1 MTVIDRDEQRTA
13 QHPTEQRARVTDAAE
28 RAAGPARDHALEM
41 DLGAALEGLPEPA
54 PGSLRSATVQ
64 LDDLDPIA
72 LFGAARELDLEA
84 ALWLQPSE
92 GMAIVGIGRA
102 WAVEPSGPARFDE
115 ARRSWRALIARPGE
129 QAAAGHQEA
138 AQPGPGPGPLPRGSG
153 PVLLGGLGF
162 TGRTPAADDE
172 WAPFGS
178 ASLVLPELAFART
191 AAGSYVTASFVGGD
205 GAVPRTLARRWVALV
220 ARARELAPA
229 AGALVAR
236 PAAAPLATTA
246 EQPDRATWD
255 RLVGLFAGAVGRGRL
270 DKVVLA
276 RRVALRSPLE
286 LDPVN
291 ALRRLAAGGPEST
304 TFAFVRDGVTFLGAT
319 PERLARTEGRVFQ
332 TAAVAGSA
340 PRGGD
345 AAEDARLAT
354 ALLASDKERE
364 EHAVVVAMLRDA
376 LRPIVER
383 IDVAPA
389 PEVLALRHVQHL
401 VTPMEG
407 VLRDET
413 GILALAERLHPT
425 PAVGGEPRDAALT
438 LIAEHEG
445 FDRGWYAGP
454 VGWLGADGDGELMV
468 ALRCGLVDGQQATL
482 FAGCG
487 IVADSDPAREWEE
500 SRMKLRP
507 VASAVGRLEDGTR

>member
-1 MTVIDRDEQRTA
+1 VTVADRTA
-13 QHPTEQRARVTDAAE
+13 DRAADRTADRAAAFAHAADLGTALDALP
-28 RAAGPARDHALEM
+28 AAGP
-41 DLGAALEGLPEPA
+41 GF
-54 PGSLRSATVQ
+54 LRAATVPVT
-64 LDDLDPIA
+64 DLDAIA
-72 LFGAARELDLEA
+72 LFAAARELDLEA

-92 GMAIVGIGRA
+92 GTAIVGIGRA
-102 WAVEPSGPARFDE
+102 WSVEPEGPMRFT
-115 ARRSWRALIARPGE
+115 AAGRSWRELLARRALGGGADDPAPR
-129 QAAAGHQEA
+129 
-138 AQPGPGPGPLPRGSG
+138 LPRGAG

-162 TGRTPAADDE
+162 TGRAPAADDP
-172 WAPFGS
+172 WAAFGP

-191 AAGSYVTASFVGGD
+191 AAGAFVTAATTSGD
-205 GAVPRTLARRWVALV
+205 GTAPRALARRWDALA

-229 AGALVAR
+229 SGALVAR
-236 PAAAPLATTA
+236 PASAPLATTG
-246 EQPDRATWD
+246 EQPDRAAWD

-276 RRVALRSPLE
+276 RQVVLRSPLE

-319 PERLARTEGRVFQ
+319 PERLARTEGRAFR

-340 PRGGD
+340 PRGAD
-345 AAEDARLAT
+345 SAEDAMLA
-354 ALLASDKERE
+354 AGLLASDKDRE
-364 EHAVVVAMLRDA
+364 EHGVVVTMLRDA
-376 LRPIVER
+376 LGPIVER
-383 IDVAPA
+383 LEVAPA
-389 PEVLALRHVQHL
+389 PGILALRDVQHL
-401 VTPMEG
+401 VTLMEG

-425 PAVGGEPRDAALT
+425 PAVGGEPRDTALA

-468 ALRCGLVDGQQATL
+468 ALRCGLVEGQRATL

-500 SRMKLRP
+500 SRIKLRP
-507 VASAVGRLEDGTR
+507 VVSAVGRLEDGDR

>member
-1 MTVIDRDEQRTA
+1 MTVAD
-13 QHPTEQRARVTDAAE
+13 
-28 RAAGPARDHALEM
+28 RAADLVAAT
-41 DLGAALEGLPEPA
+41 DLGAALDALPAAA
-54 PGSLRSATVQ
+54 PGVLRTVTVPF
-64 LDDLDPIA
+64 DDLDPIA
-72 LFGAARELDLEA
+72 LFAAARELDLEA

-92 GMAIVGIGRA
+92 GTAITGIGRA
-102 WAVEPSGPARFDE
+102 WAVRPDGPARF
-115 ARRSWRALIARPGE
+115 AAAGRSWRELLARAVPDGG
-129 QAAAGHQEA
+129 AAG
-138 AQPGPGPGPLPRGSG
+138 PSRLPRGAG

-162 TGRTPAADDE
+162 TGRAPAADDE

-191 AAGSYVTASFVGGD
+191 AGGTYVTAATTGG
-205 GAVPRTLARRWVALV
+205 GGTAPRVLARRWQALA
-220 ARARELAPA
+220 ARARELTPA

-236 PAAAPLATTA
+236 PATAPLATMG
-246 EQPDRATWD
+246 EQPDRADWD

-276 RRVALRSPLE
+276 RRVVLRSPLE

-291 ALRRLAAGGPEST
+291 ALRRLAAAGPEST

-319 PERLARTEGRVFQ
+319 PERLARTEGRAFR
-332 TAAVAGSA
+332 TSAIAGSA
-340 PRGGD
+340 PRGAD
-345 AAEDARLAT
+345 AAEDDRLA
-354 ALLASDKERE
+354 AGLLASDKERE
-364 EHAVVVAMLRDA
+364 EHAVVVTMLRDA
-376 LRPIVER
+376 LGPIVER
-383 IDVAPA
+383 LDVAPA
-389 PEVLALRHVQHL
+389 PGILALRHVQHL

-413 GILALAERLHPT
+413 GILALAEQLHPT
-425 PAVGGEPRDAALT
+425 PAVGGEPRDAALA

-468 ALRCGLVDGQQATL
+468 ALRCGLVEGQRATL

-507 VASAVGRLEDGTR
+507 VVSALGRPEEGDR

>member
-1 MTVIDRDEQRTA
+1 VTVADRASDVARAPDLGTA
-13 QHPTEQRARVTDAAE
+13 LDALPAAE
-28 RAAGPARDHALEM
+28 PGVLRAAT
-41 DLGAALEGLPEPA
+41 EPV
-54 PGSLRSATVQ
+54 G
-64 LDDLDPIA
+64 DLDAIA
-72 LFGAARELDLEA
+72 LFAAARELDLEA

-102 WAVEPSGPARFDE
+102 WAVGPAGPTRFAVAGGSWRELLARSVPGGAAEPSR
-115 ARRSWRALIARPGE
+115 
-129 QAAAGHQEA
+129 
-138 AQPGPGPGPLPRGSG
+138 LPRGAG
-153 PVLLGGLGF
+153 PILLGGLGF
-162 TGRTPAADDE
+162 TGRVPADDDP
-172 WAPFGS
+172 WAPFGP

-191 AAGSYVTASFVGGD
+191 AGGAFVTAATTGGD
-205 GAVPRTLARRWVALV
+205 RTAPRRLARRWEALA

-236 PAAAPLATTA
+236 PAGSPLAMTG

-255 RLVGLFAGAVGRGRL
+255 RLVGLIAGAVGRGRI

-276 RRVALRSPLE
+276 RRVALRSSLE

-291 ALRRLAAGGPEST
+291 ALRRLAAAGREST

-319 PERLARTEGRVFQ
+319 PERLARTEGRAFR
-332 TAAVAGSA
+332 TGAIAGSA
-340 PRGGD
+340 PRGTD
-345 AAEDARLAT
+345 ATDDARLA
-354 ALLASDKERE
+354 AGLLASDKDRE

-376 LRPIVER
+376 LGPIVER
-383 IDVAPA
+383 LDVTPA
-389 PEVLALRHVQHL
+389 PGILALRHVQHL
-401 VTPMEG
+401 NTPMEG

-413 GILALAERLHPT
+413 GILALAELLHPT
-425 PAVGGEPRDAALT
+425 PAVGGEPRDAALA

-454 VGWLGADGDGELMV
+454 VGWLGADSDGELMV
-468 ALRCGLVDGQQATL
+468 ALRCGLVDGQRATL

-500 SRMKLRP
+500 SRIKLRP
-507 VASAVGRLEDGTR
+507 VVSAVGHLEDGDR

>member
-1 MTVIDRDEQRTA
+1 MTVVD
-13 QHPTEQRARVTDAAE
+13 
-28 RAAGPARDHALEM
+28 RAADRAAAPLAGAPLLPGPTSGPRSTRWRRPSPASCAPRPSPHA
-41 DLGAALEGLPEPA
+41 
-54 PGSLRSATVQ
+54 
-64 LDDLDPIA
+64 DLDAIA
-72 LFGAARELDLEA
+72 LFAAARELDLEA

-102 WAVEPSGPARFDE
+102 WAVEPQGPARFT
-115 ARRSWRALIARPGE
+115 AAGRSWRELLARSRRGD
-129 QAAAGHQEA
+129 EA
-138 AQPGPGPGPLPRGSG
+138 TEPSRLPRGAG

-162 TGRTPAADDE
+162 TGRAPAVDDE
-172 WAPFGS
+172 WAPFGP
-178 ASLVLPELAFART
+178 ASLVLPALAFART
-191 AAGSYVTASFVGGD
+191 AGGAFVTAATTGD
-205 GAVPRTLARRWVALV
+205 DGTAPRVLARRWEALA

-236 PAAAPLATTA
+236 PAAAPLVTTA
-246 EQPDRATWD
+246 EQPDRAAWD
-255 RLVGLFAGAVGRGRL
+255 RLVGLFAGAVGRGRI

-276 RRVALRSPLE
+276 RRVDLRSPLE

-291 ALRRLAAGGPEST
+291 ALRRLAAAGPEST

-319 PERLARTEGRVFQ
+319 PERLARTEGRAFRTV
-332 TAAVAGSA
+332 AIAGSA
-340 PRGGD
+340 PRGAD
-345 AAEDARLAT
+345 AAEDARLA
-354 ALLASDKERE
+354 AGLLASDKDRE

-383 IDVAPA
+383 LDVAPA
-389 PEVLALRHVQHL
+389 PGILALHHVQHL

-425 PAVGGEPRDAALT
+425 PAVGGEPRDAALA

-454 VGWLGADGDGELMV
+454 VGWLGADDDGELMV
-468 ALRCGLVDGQQATL
+468 ALRCGLLAGQRATL

-500 SRMKLRP
+500 SRIKLRP
-507 VASAVGRLEDGTR
+507 VVSAVGRLEDGDR